1 MMRKLLNS
9 LFKPLVLGLAIC
21 SLALPDVGYAAEK
34 SGKTSQVSKKKAKT
48 GKKVASKKTAK
59 KKSLARN
66 KISRKA
72 PRVSRSGQ
80 TRNRVAAVP
89 ARPYMGPTQIVQIAD
104 ASSPLLLESR
114 AALIMDAETGNILYG
129 KNSDRSLPIASITK
143 LMTAMVVLDAHL
155 PMNETITITDAEIDR
170 HKNTSS
176 RLSVGTTMTREEA
189 ILLALMS
196 SENRAAAALGRT
208 YPGGVAAAVEAMNRK
223 ARSLGMEHSFF
234 ADTTGLRSE
243 NKASPRDLVLMVQ
256 AAHQYPTIRHS
267 STQSE
272 YALQSHGRNLQYRN
286 TNALVK
292 NSDWEIG
299 VSKTGFI
306 NEAGKCL
313 VMQAKIK
320 HKPVVIVLMD
330 SWGSYTRIG
339 DANRVKKWLESA
351 VPFGG

>member
-21 SLALPDVGYAAEK
+21 SLALPDASYAAEK
-34 SGKTSQVSKKKAKT
+34 SGKTVKVSKKQSKSGKKVSSKKASKKKA
-48 GKKVASKKTAK
+48 VAKR
-59 KKSLARN
+59 KS
-66 KISRKA
+66 SRKA

-80 TRNRVAAVP
+80 SRNKVAAAP
-89 ARPYMGPTQIVQIAD
+89 ARPYIGPTQIVQIAD

-114 AALIMDAETGNILYG
+114 AALIMDAETGDILYG

-143 LMTAMVVLDAHL
+143 LMTAMVVLDAQL
-155 PMNETITITDAEIDR
+155 PMQETITITEAEIDR

-176 RLSVGTTMTREEA
+176 RLAVGTNMTRQEA
-189 ILLALMS
+189 MLLALMS

-256 AAHQYPTIRHS
+256 AAHQYPAIRQF
-267 STQSE
+267 STQTE
-272 YALQSHGRNLQYRN
+272 YDLATHGRTLHYRN

-313 VMQAKIK
+313 VMQAKVN

-351 VPFGG
+351 VQFGG